1 MEFKASLPMIRI
13 APRKV
18 QFIADSLR
26 GQDINSALNQLKLSP
41 RKKTAEILYKL
52 IKSAAANADQKG
64 TVDLDTLYI
73 KRLLVGQGPTMK
85 RFRPRAKG
93 AASPIL
99 KRTSNIDVVL
109 AER

>member
-18 QFIADSLR
+18 GLVADSIR
-26 GQDINSALNQLKLSP
+26 GMDINSALNALKLSP
-41 RKKTAEILYKL
+41 RKKTAGVLYKI
-52 IKSAAANADQKG
+52 IKSAVANADQKG

-73 KRLLVGQGPTMK
+73 KRLLIGQGATMK

-93 AASPIL
+93 AASQIL
-99 KRTSNIDVVL
+99 KRTSNINVTL
-109 AER
+109 AEK